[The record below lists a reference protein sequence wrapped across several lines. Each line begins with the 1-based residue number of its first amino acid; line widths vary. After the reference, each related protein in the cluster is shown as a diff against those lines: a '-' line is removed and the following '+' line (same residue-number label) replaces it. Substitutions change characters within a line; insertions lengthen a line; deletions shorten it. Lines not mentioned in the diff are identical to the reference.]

1 MQIWIYSEQIVPVK
15 TIIKDKE
22 GKSKEITVSEDDG
35 IRKETT
41 IEGLN
46 KLRAAFK
53 EGGSTTAGNSS
64 QVTDGAAAVLMTR
77 RSVAKSLGLPII
89 AKVVGYAVSGVP
101 PEIMGIG
108 PAFAIPAV
116 LKKTGLKL

>member
-1 MQIWIYSEQIVPVK
+1 MTQ
-15 TIIKDKE
+15 
-22 GKSKEITVSEDDG
+22 DDG

-41 IEGLN
+41 VEGLN

-53 EGGSTTAGNSS
+53 EGGSTSAGNSS
-64 QVTDGAAAVLMTR
+64 QVTDGAAAVLLVR

-89 AKVVGYAVSGVP
+89 GKIVGYSVSGVP

-108 PAFAIPAV
+108 PAVAIPDV
-116 LKKTGLKL
+116 LKQTGLKISDISIFELNEAFASQAAYSVQKL